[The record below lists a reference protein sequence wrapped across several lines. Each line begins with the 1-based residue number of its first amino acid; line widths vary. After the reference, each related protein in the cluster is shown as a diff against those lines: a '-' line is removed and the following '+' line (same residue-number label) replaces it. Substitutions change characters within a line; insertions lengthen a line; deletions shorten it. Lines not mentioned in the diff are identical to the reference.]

1 MAACPMNVVKAT
13 ARYEDWLRTHTRL
26 IEGDLRLKH
35 TKMAESLFSFLRA
48 TFYRWAQT
56 WPQVCSDLAAAPK
69 ILAVGDL
76 HVENFGTWR
85 DIEGRLIWGVNDFDE
100 AGSLSYTNDLVR
112 LATSVLLAGEEKR
125 LAVSGKDAC
134 AEILDGYSKSM
145 AEAGQPFVL
154 EEGNK
159 WLRSIALNELRDPDR
174 FWKKMDDLPT
184 LRGGISASARDA
196 IEHLMPQPRLHYRL
210 ARRVAG
216 LGSLGRE
223 RFVAIVEFHGAKIAR
238 EAKQLVPSALSWAQ
252 DQTRPA
258 GIWYQS
264 LLSRA
269 VRCPDPFVHLRGRW
283 IVRRLS
289 PHCSRIDLAVLPR
302 NRDESRLLFSMG
314 WETANMHLANREMVK
329 PLRKHLKAQ
338 KNNWLYTAAREM
350 AAAVKADWQTWK
362 RAGVP

>member
-184 LRGGISASARDA
+184 LRGEISASARDA

-238 EAKQLVPSALSWAQ
+238 EAQATRSVRSFLGPRSNPPRRHLVPVAAVSCGTLPGPIRASAWSL
-252 DQTRPA
+252 DRPA
-258 GIWYQS
+258 PLTA
-264 LLSRA
+264 LLA
-269 VRCPDPFVHLRGRW
+269 Y
-283 IVRRLS
+283 RLG
-289 PHCSRIDLAVLPR
+289 CS
-302 NRDESRLLFSMG
+302 
-314 WETANMHLANREMVK
+314 
-329 PLRKHLKAQ
+329 
-338 KNNWLYTAAREM
+338 AA
-350 AAAVKADWQTWK
+350 
-362 RAGVP
+362 